1 MIKNIMFDM
10 DGTLIDCYA
19 EVFVPVYVKAIR
31 DAFGEPLGDI
41 IAKVAISGA
50 HVMVKNDGLRTNK
63 EAFMEYAR
71 SRVPMPID
79 EFEKKITEF
88 YADGY
93 KAVASVIR
101 PKPLMAEAVKVLKAR
116 GLRLVVTTN
125 PVFPL
130 AALLL
135 RLRWGGHDP
144 AMFDFVTS
152 YETSSYAKPSSDYYT
167 ETLRRLSMDPA
178 NTLIVGN
185 DEKED
190 VESGKAAGMLAYYL
204 TDTPIPCKDA
214 RFKPDFSGSS
224 EDFLAFARTLDR

>member
-10 DGTLIDCYA
+10 DGTLIDCNA
-19 EVFVPVYVKAIR
+19 KVFIPVYVKAIR
-31 DAFGEPLGDI
+31 DAFGEPLGGI

-50 HVMVKNDGLRTNK
+50 QVMVDNDGSRTNR
-63 EAFMEYAR
+63 EAFLEYAKPR
-71 SRVPMPID
+71 IPMPMD
-79 EFEKKITEF
+79 EFERVMTEF
-88 YADGY
+88 YENDY
-93 KAVASVIR
+93 TAVASVIKQ
-101 PKPLMAEAVKVLKAR
+101 KPAMINAVSALKAK
-116 GLRLVVTTN
+116 GIKLIVTTN

-152 YETSSYAKPSSDYYT
+152 YETSSYAKPSPDYYT

-224 EDFLAFARTLDR
+224 EDFLAFARTLGR

>member
-10 DGTLIDCYA
+10 DGTLIDCNA
-19 EVFVPVYVKAIR
+19 KVFIPVYVKAIR
-31 DAFGEPLGDI
+31 DAFGEPLGGI

-50 HVMVKNDGLRTNK
+50 QVMVDNDGSRTNR
-63 EAFMEYAR
+63 EAFLEYAKPR
-71 SRVPMPID
+71 IPMPMD
-79 EFEKKITEF
+79 EFERVMTEF
-88 YADGY
+88 YENGY
-93 KAVASVIR
+93 KAVASVIKQ
-101 PKPLMAEAVKVLKAR
+101 KPAMINAVSALKAK
-116 GLRLVVTTN
+116 GIKLIVTTN

-130 AALLL
+130 AALLF
-135 RLRWGGHDP
+135 RLRCGGYDP

-152 YETSSYAKPSSDYYT
+152 YETSSYAKPSPDYYT

-224 EDFLAFARTLDR
+224 EDFLAFARTLGR

>member
-10 DGTLIDCYA
+10 DGTLIDCNA
-19 EVFVPVYVKAIR
+19 KVFIPVYVKAIR
-31 DAFGEPLGDI
+31 DAFGEPLGGI

-50 HVMVKNDGLRTNK
+50 QVMVDNDGSRTNR
-63 EAFMEYAR
+63 EAFLEYAKPR
-71 SRVPMPID
+71 IPMPMD
-79 EFEKKITEF
+79 EFERVMTEF
-88 YADGY
+88 YENDY
-93 KAVASVIR
+93 TAVASVIKQ
-101 PKPLMAEAVKVLKAR
+101 KPAMINAVSALKAK
-116 GLRLVVTTN
+116 GIKLIVTTN

-130 AALLL
+130 AALLF
-135 RLRWGGHDP
+135 RLRCGGYDP

-152 YETSSYAKPSSDYYT
+152 YETSSYAKPSPDYYT

-204 TDTPIPCKDA
+204 TDAPIHADGETS
-214 RFKPDFSGSS
+214 PDFSGSS
-224 EDFLAFARTLDR
+224 EDFLAFARTLGR

>member
-10 DGTLIDCYA
+10 DGTLIDCNA
-19 EVFVPVYVKAIR
+19 KVFIPVYVKAIR

-50 HVMVKNDGLRTNK
+50 QVMVDNDGSRTNR
-63 EAFMEYAR
+63 EAFLEYAKPR
-71 SRVPMPID
+71 IPMPMD
-79 EFEKKITEF
+79 EFERVMTEF
-88 YADGY
+88 YENGY
-93 KAVASVIR
+93 TAVASVIKQ
-101 PKPLMAEAVKVLKAR
+101 KPAMINAVSALKAK
-116 GLRLVVTTN
+116 GIKLIVTTN

-130 AALLL
+130 AALLF
-135 RLRWGGHDP
+135 RLRCGGYDP

-152 YETSSYAKPSSDYYT
+152 YETSSYAKPSPDYYT

-204 TDTPIPCKDA
+204 TDTPIHADGETS
-214 RFKPDFSGSS
+214 PDFSGSS
-224 EDFLAFARTLDR
+224 EDFLAFARTLGR